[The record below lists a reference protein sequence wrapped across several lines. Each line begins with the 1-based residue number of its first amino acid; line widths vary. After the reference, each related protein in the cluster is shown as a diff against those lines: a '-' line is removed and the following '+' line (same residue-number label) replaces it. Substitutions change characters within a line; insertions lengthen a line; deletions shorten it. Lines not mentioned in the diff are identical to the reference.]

1 MEKKRFSAGLL
12 FKTNKVCLDQE
23 VLELQEERVR
33 GIEEKMIQQSAKAKN
48 EFQQRKIEAEE
59 VMKLNKTAEQLLNP
73 QLRCLV
79 MWKKR
84 KGDKACPTQKQ
95 DLIQRFN
102 ETYHRHDLTLE
113 QHLKEQG
120 KEINEMIAE
129 NMHQE
134 GEEEDENI
142 AASSEHDET
151 QQFGRI

>member
-1 MEKKRFSAGLL
+1 MTDLLQHALKQKCVADNLKRRYDTSKSLRDEVLMEKKRFSAGLL

-23 VLELQEERVR
+23 V
-33 GIEEKMIQQSAKAKN
+33 
-48 EFQQRKIEAEE
+48 
-59 VMKLNKTAEQLLNP
+59 
-73 QLRCLV
+73 
-79 MWKKR
+79 
-84 KGDKACPTQKQ
+84 
-95 DLIQRFN
+95 
-102 ETYHRHDLTLE
+102 HRHDLTLE

-134 GEEEDENI
+134 GEEEDESI